1 MESETLG
8 SRIRARRAELRIS
21 PDDLARSVGLSVR
34 AISGI
39 EAGIISMKMIADYLP
54 KIAEEL
60 QTTQEALLNREL
72 HSERSTRQELQRL
85 KVEGIIRSDG
95 ELESVLEVATQ
106 MIRKRSRADIP
117 LNRQELLNL
126 IEVIRGAEALLN
138 RELHSERST
147 RQELQRLKVE
157 GIIRSDGE
165 LESVLEVATQ
175 MIRKRSRADIP
186 LNRQEL
192 LNLIEVI
199 RGADGL

>member
-106 MIRKRSRADIP
+106 MIRKRSRA
-117 LNRQELLNL
+117 
-126 IEVIRGAEALLN
+126 
-138 RELHSERST
+138 
-147 RQELQRLKVE
+147 
-157 GIIRSDGE
+157 
-165 LESVLEVATQ
+165 
-175 MIRKRSRADIP
+175 
-186 LNRQEL
+186 
-192 LNLIEVI
+192 
-199 RGADGL
+199 

>member
-8 SRIRARRAELRIS
+8 SRIRARRSELRIS
-21 PDDLARSVGLSVR
+21 PDDLARSVGLNVR
-34 AISGI
+34 AISHI

-60 QTTQEALLNREL
+60 QTTQEALLNGEL
-72 HSERSTRQELQRL
+72 HSERF
-85 KVEGIIRSDG
+85 
-95 ELESVLEVATQ
+95 
-106 MIRKRSRADIP
+106 
-117 LNRQELLNL
+117 
-126 IEVIRGAEALLN
+126 
-138 RELHSERST
+138 T

-199 RGADGL
+199 RGADAL

>member
-126 IEVIRGAEALLN
+126 IEVIRGA
-138 RELHSERST
+138 
-147 RQELQRLKVE
+147 
-157 GIIRSDGE
+157 
-165 LESVLEVATQ
+165 
-175 MIRKRSRADIP
+175 
-186 LNRQEL
+186 
-192 LNLIEVI
+192 
-199 RGADGL
+199 DGL

>member
-1 MESETLG
+1 
-8 SRIRARRAELRIS
+8 
-21 PDDLARSVGLSVR
+21 
-34 AISGI
+34 
-39 EAGIISMKMIADYLP
+39 MKMIADYLP

-60 QTTQEALLNREL
+60 QTTQEALLNGEL
-72 HSERSTRQELQRL
+72 HSERF
-85 KVEGIIRSDG
+85 
-95 ELESVLEVATQ
+95 
-106 MIRKRSRADIP
+106 
-117 LNRQELLNL
+117 
-126 IEVIRGAEALLN
+126 
-138 RELHSERST
+138 T

>member
-1 MESETLG
+1 MKHQEVGFVPEE
-8 SRIRARRAELRIS
+8 AELRIS

-34 AISGI
+34 AIRHI

-72 HSERSTRQELQRL
+72 HSERF
-85 KVEGIIRSDG
+85 
-95 ELESVLEVATQ
+95 
-106 MIRKRSRADIP
+106 
-117 LNRQELLNL
+117 
-126 IEVIRGAEALLN
+126 
-138 RELHSERST
+138 T